1 MTGSFTARAP
11 GATVPELGWEL
22 GELWRSVVETI
33 TVAATRSSAFSL
45 SEMEMLIG
53 SAIVVAVLVWMVLSR
68 VRRDRNQPHA

>member
-1 MTGSFTARAP
+1 
-11 GATVPELGWEL
+11 
-22 GELWRSVVETI
+22 VETI

-68 VRRDRNQPHA
+68 VRRDRNQPQI